1 MKAIFAILL
10 GCMGM
15 MGSVFAQDVTVSR
28 PQKISSKIT
37 EFEFI
42 GKTDEGLLVHKFG
55 PRTNVIEAFDL
66 DNLTIRWYR
75 DLNLRGKKTKV
86 VDIIEKGNELIVIY
100 THQDR
105 RDIRLFAQKLNS
117 KLKVIK
123 NEVLLDDFKRR
134 FGDPSFEYEVIYD
147 RKQDHFLIQKKVK
160 DSVDYEKIEC
170 LLIDRN
176 LKKLGE
182 KTFDFED
189 NWRYVET
196 VMREDGTFYL
206 VRGKVKR
213 SFFSDGDLFSEVLIT
228 ECNLEKEEE
237 KTVQLQEEKHLFNG
251 FQTEWDAI
259 NEHLVMSGF
268 YSDRQESEVHGFLY
282 IFIDFEENKP
292 SRKVFTPFSEEIIK
306 KMARK
311 GWFNSP
317 KDHVQYVEIRKLVLR
332 SDGGALLV
340 GEAHSKISPNNDM
353 RPPIFDS
360 RMSTRNQVMIQYFYD
375 DVVLISI
382 NPDGQ
387 MDWGQVVKKQQYSE
401 NDRGYFLSIGFMN
414 RREKMHI
421 LFNETMTKS
430 NKLNDCRI
438 DSEGE
443 YRIRSIFDANA
454 YQLNLAPRYAEQL
467 SANEVIIPAFNQRN
481 EFVLVKFTYE

>member
-1 MKAIFAILL
+1 MKIPFSILLWCMGATLIFAQEVI
-10 GCMGM
+10 
-15 MGSVFAQDVTVSR
+15 VSR
-28 PQKISSKIT
+28 PQKISAKIT

-55 PRTNVIEAFDL
+55 SRTNVIEAFDL
-66 DNLTIRWYR
+66 DNLSINWYR

-86 VDIIEKGNELIVIY
+86 IDIIEKNNELIIIY

-105 RDIRLFAQKLNS
+105 RDVRLFAQKLNS
-117 KLKVIK
+117 RLKVIK
-123 NEVLLDDFKRR
+123 NEVLLASFKKG
-134 FGDPSFEYEVIYD
+134 FGDPNFEYDVIYD
-147 RKQDHFLIQKKVK
+147 KKQQHFLIQKKIK
-160 DSVDYEKIEC
+160 DSVGYEQIEC
-170 LLIDRN
+170 LLIDRD

-182 KTFDFED
+182 KTFDFET

-196 VMREDGTFYL
+196 VMRNDGLFYM

-213 SFFSDGDLFSEVLIT
+213 SFFSDGDLFSEILIT
-228 ECNLEKEEE
+228 ECNLEKDEDR
-237 KTVQLQEEKHLFNG
+237 TVQLQEEKHLFNG
-251 FQTEWDAI
+251 FQSEWDAL
-259 NEHLVMSGF
+259 NERLVVSGF
-268 YSDRQESEVHGFLY
+268 YSERQESEVHGFLY
-282 IFIDFEENKP
+282 IFINFDEKEP
-292 SRKVFTPFSEEIIK
+292 SRKIFTPFNEEVIK

-311 GWFNSP
+311 GLFGSP

-332 SDGGALLV
+332 SDGGALLI
-340 GEAHSKISPNNDM
+340 GEAHSKISPNNDL

-360 RMSTRNQVMIQYFYD
+360 RMSSRNQVMVQYFYD
-375 DVVLISI
+375 DVLIISI

-387 MDWGQVVKKQQYSE
+387 MHWGEVIKKQQYSE

-414 RREKMHI
+414 TRENIHV

-430 NKLNDCRI
+430 SKLNDCRI

-443 YRIRSIFDANA
+443 YRIRSIFDAEA
-454 YQLNLAPRYAEQL
+454 YQVNLAPRYAEQL
-467 SANEVIIPAFNQRN
+467 SSNEVIVPAFNQRN